1 MQRTSGQ
8 IRRSDMSLGLLFQFS
23 DYPSILPVVAI
34 AAVAGGLLFLYG
46 RRHRVRTSAMRKLAD
61 KRGLPWLYNTLPR
74 EFPRKLLDDQYTGWL
89 IPRWSN
95 PHNVIGG
102 EDGPDYLLAFD
113 INVQKGK
120 GSYQRTIVARR
131 SAIMKP
137 KAAFEKGYIY
147 RTFGDWQMV
156 TRDSTQ
162 LTLPRIIEP
171 YTVEKLW
178 DLLR

>member
-1 MQRTSGQ
+1 
-8 IRRSDMSLGLLFQFS
+8 MSLGLLIQYS
-23 DYPSILPVVAI
+23 DSPSILPVVAI
-34 AAVAGGLLFLYG
+34 AAAAGGLLFLYF
-46 RRHRVRTSAMRKLAD
+46 RRQRNRTKAMQKLAD
-61 KRGLPWLYNTLPR
+61 KRGLTWLYNTLPR

-102 EDGPDYLLAFD
+102 EQGPDYLIAFD
-113 INVQKGK
+113 ITVLKGK

-131 SAIMKP
+131 SATATPKP
-137 KAAFEKGYIY
+137 TFEKGYIH
-147 RTFGDWQMV
+147 RTFGDWQMA

-171 YTVEKLW
+171 YTINKLW
-178 DLLR
+178 ELLR